1 MIKKENMKTGAGQN
15 IGAEDVA
22 YIGLGAALIAVCSWI
37 SIPTAVPFTLQTFA
51 VFLLLALLG
60 GKRGTVAIAVYLLLG
75 LAGLP
80 VFAGFKGG
88 PAALIGP
95 TGGYIISFL
104 FAGIIYIAVTGL
116 FGEGKKAVAAALLA
130 GLAVCYI
137 AGTLWFVRV
146 YSDTNGPVTVAAALS
161 WCVFPFVI
169 PDLVK
174 MGLAMVLSARIKK
187 VIAVQKTVRAADQR

>member
-1 MIKKENMKTGAGQN
+1 MSEKHSTGSGTGRSIN
-15 IGAEDVA
+15 TEDAA

-104 FAGIIYIAVTGL
+104 LAGIIYIAVTAL
-116 FGEGKKAVAAALLA
+116 FGENRKTTAFALAA

-137 AGTLWFVRV
+137 AGTLWFVTV
-146 YSDTNGPVTVAAALS
+146 YSDTNGPVGIATALS
-161 WCVFPFVI
+161 WCVIPFVI

-187 VIAVQKTVRAADQR
+187 IITVQKTIRAADQR